1 MLLRKLNDA
10 GVLPIRRLDD
20 HRHSPHQAIRPPEA
34 DNDMSDAIPNNDELE
49 AAEKAIRNLG
59 SNSWFGDLTPPW
71 QDFLVSHTVETFK
84 RYEVT
89 MDQAAQKLIEFYV
102 EITLTYP
109 ETKTINPW
117 DARLPAQGTVVS
129 GNS

>member
-1 MLLRKLNDA
+1 MLLGRLNDP
-10 GVLPIRRLDD
+10 GVLPIRPLDD
-20 HRHSPHQAIRPPEA
+20 HQHSPLYAVRPQEA
-34 DNDMSDAIPNNDELE
+34 DNDMSDPIPNDNEFE

-59 SNSWFGDLTPPW
+59 SNSWFGDLTPHW

-102 EITLTYP
+102 EMTVTHPEAKTL
-109 ETKTINPW
+109 NPW
-117 DARLPAQGTVVS
+117 EARLPAEGAILS
-129 GNS
+129 GNM